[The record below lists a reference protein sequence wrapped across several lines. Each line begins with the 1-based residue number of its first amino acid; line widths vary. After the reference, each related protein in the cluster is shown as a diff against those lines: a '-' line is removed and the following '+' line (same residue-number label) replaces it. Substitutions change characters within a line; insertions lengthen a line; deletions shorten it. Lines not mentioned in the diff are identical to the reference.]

1 MPSVIDNSIDSAIP
15 LLGLLDELL
24 NGDRISEITRHG
36 QRVQFGGKLTQLRA
50 ACEESKVVPAVCE
63 ETGAGRAHTLARG
76 RDDSYL
82 CRRHGRN
89 LGAVRASNEKEISH
103 GRVSR
108 QSH

>member
-1 MPSVIDNSIDSAIP
+1 VPGGIDNSIDSAIP

-50 ACEESKVVPAVCE
+50 ACEESKVAPPMCK
-63 ETGAGRAHTLARG
+63 ETGAGCTHTLARS

-82 CRRHGRN
+82 RRGHGEQFRDTF
-89 LGAVRASNEKEISH
+89 
-103 GRVSR
+103 GRLTR
-108 QSH
+108 KR